1 MFYLLV
7 QFVLM
12 GQIGLNVAFPFPD
25 QASCEKAIAEGKM
38 MSNIP
43 LEAIESQ
50 AGCIDEKTFLKQIG
64 ERRT

>member
-7 QFVLM
+7 QFVML

-25 QASCEKAIAEGKM
+25 QAACEKAIAEGKM

-43 LEAIESQ
+43 LEAIETQ
-50 AGCIDEKTFLKQIG
+50 ATCVEESVFLKQIG
-64 ERRT
+64 ERKA